1 MAHAPN
7 NNDVVS
13 FDSIMNPVKHRLT
26 TLVWGD
32 FNHINSVS
40 RILQNGNLKGHTVCG
55 LNYVFV
61 GRVTVA
67 RCSSINNPKKLINKI
82 KLLSKIN

>member
-13 FDSIMNPVKHRLT
+13 FDNIMNPVKHRLT

-32 FNHINSVS
+32 VNHINSVS
-40 RILQNGNLKGHTVCG
+40 IILQNGNMNEHTV
-55 LNYVFV
+55 
-61 GRVTVA
+61 
-67 RCSSINNPKKLINKI
+67 
-82 KLLSKIN
+82 